1 MKMENKSYKAE
12 VVWFSIKK
20 GFGFL
25 SWEIDGVKQKDMFIH
40 FSDIAMQGF
49 KTIDAGQKVS
59 FEIGSNKNGDPKAI
73 NVQILK
79 D

>member
-1 MKMENKSYKAE
+1 MDNKVYEAKVE
-12 VVWFSIKK
+12 WFSVKK

-25 SWEIDGVKQKDMFIH
+25 SWEIDGVKQKDMFVH
-40 FSDIAMQGF
+40 FSDLSMSGF

-59 FEIGSNKNGDPKAI
+59 FEIGTNKNGIPKAI